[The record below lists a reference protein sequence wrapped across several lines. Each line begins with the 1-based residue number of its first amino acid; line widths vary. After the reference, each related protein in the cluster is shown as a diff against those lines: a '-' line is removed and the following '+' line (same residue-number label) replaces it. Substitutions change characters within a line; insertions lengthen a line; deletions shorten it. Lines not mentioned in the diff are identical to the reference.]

1 MKQPFQYQGS
11 KRLLAPAIL
20 RHLPEKF
27 GCIVEPFAGSAAVSI
42 ACAAAGRAREFW
54 LNDFNRPLAEL
65 LGLIVNDPEPLADF
79 YEATWR
85 EAQGARASRPCMAQT
100 PDAGTSISDGK
111 LPGAR
116 ASCSLSEDA
125 GGTHALQGSVS
136 SALFADAPLGS
147 EEAPLAHYYRIREDF
162 NRTQDP
168 RLLLYLLARCVK
180 GSVRY
185 NSEGL
190 FNQSPD
196 NRRLGTRPETMRA
209 NIRSVSLL
217 LRGRCHIT
225 ASDYRDVLD
234 DARASDVVY
243 LDPPYQGVCGARDAR
258 YRSAISFKDFVAALA
273 SLNRRGI
280 RYLVSYDGRL
290 GSRTYGEP
298 LPESLELR
306 SVEINAGRSSQA
318 TLLGRDE
325 VTFESLHISPALAD
339 QLTHVTTC
347 DYIPA

>member
-27 GCIVEPFAGSAAVSI
+27 GRLVEPFAGSAAVSI

-54 LNDFNRPLAEL
+54 LNDFNRPLAGL

-85 EAQGARASRPCMAQT
+85 EAP
-100 PDAGTSISDGK
+100 P
-111 LPGAR
+111 
-116 ASCSLSEDA
+116 
-125 GGTHALQGSVS
+125 
-136 SALFADAPLGS
+136 
-147 EEAPLAHYYRIREDF
+147 AHFYRIRDDF

-209 NIRSVSLL
+209 NIHSVSVL

-225 ASDYRDVLD
+225 ASDYRDVLE

-243 LDPPYQGVCGARDAR
+243 LDPPYQGVCGVRDAR
-258 YRSAISFKDFVAALA
+258 YRSAIAFKDLVAALA

-325 VTFESLHISPALAD
+325 VTIESLHISPALAD
-339 QLTHVTTC
+339 LIK
-347 DYIPA
+347 IPLFPESLPLP

>member
-1 MKQPFQYQGS
+1 MRVPQPFPYQGS

-20 RHLPEKF
+20 RHLPVKF
-27 GCIVEPFAGSAAVSI
+27 GRLVEPFAGSAAVSI

-54 LNDFNRPLAEL
+54 LNDFNRPLADL

-79 YEATWR
+79 YGATWR
-85 EAQGARASRPCMAQT
+85 EAEGTKETQGTKWTQGARASRPCLART
-100 PDAGTSISDGK
+100 LDAGTSFQT
-111 LPGAR
+111 
-116 ASCSLSEDA
+116 
-125 GGTHALQGSVS
+125 GGTHVLLG
-136 SALFADAPLGS
+136 LEAP
-147 EEAPLAHYYRIREDF
+147 PLAHFYRIREDF

-196 NRRLGTRPETMRA
+196 RRRLGTRPDTMRA
-209 NIRSVSLL
+209 NLRSVSSL
-217 LRGRCHIT
+217 LRRRCHIT
-225 ASDYRDVLD
+225 STDYRDVLD
-234 DARASDVVY
+234 GVRDSDIVY
-243 LDPPYQGVCGARDAR
+243 LDPPYQGVCGTRDAR
-258 YRSAISFKDFVAALA
+258 YSSAISFKDLVAALA
-273 SLNRRGI
+273 DLNRRGI

-298 LPESLELR
+298 LPESLDLR
-306 SVEINAGRSSQA
+306 SLEIRAGRSSQS

-325 VTFESLHISPALAD
+325 VTFESLHVSPALHDRRTDARGGKNS
-339 QLTHVTTC
+339 
-347 DYIPA
+347 